1 MNNKTQ
7 MIVEAGLMIALATIL
22 SQFKIFRMPAGGSVT
37 PGSMIPILIFAMR
50 WGWKQGCFVGV
61 VYGLFQMVLG
71 GYVIHPMQAIL
82 DYPVAFGCLGFA
94 GFAKNSVQ
102 EVVNSNA
109 VKGLVVTTG
118 ATVIAIVFRMMAHVL
133 SGVIFF
139 APEGATF
146 TTPAAWTASIAYNGG
161 FLVAELA
168 ITIVVLSLL
177 MKPIMTVYMA
187 KEA

>member
-1 MNNKTQ
+1 MNKKTQ
-7 MIVEAGLMIALATIL
+7 MLVEAGLMIALAMIL

-50 WGWKQGCFVGV
+50 WGWKQGVFVGI
-61 VYGLFQMVLG
+61 VYGLFQMVMG
-71 GYVIHPMQAIL
+71 GYVIHPVQALL
-82 DYPVAFGCLGFA
+82 DYPIGFGCLGFA
-94 GFAKNSVQ
+94 GLAQGSVKKVINSDTM
-102 EVVNSNA
+102 
-109 VKGLVVTTG
+109 KGILVTSG
-118 ATVIAIVFRMMAHVL
+118 ATLLAVVLRMLSHVL

-146 TTPAAWTASIAYNGG
+146 TTPAAWTASIAYNGT

-168 ITIVVLSLL
+168 IALVILAIIL
-177 MKPIMTVYMA
+177 KPVMTVYLA

>member
-1 MNNKTQ
+1 MNKKTQ

-37 PGSMIPILIFAMR
+37 PGSMIPILIYAMR
-50 WGWKQGCFVGV
+50 WGWKQGVFVGV

-71 GYVIHPMQAIL
+71 GYVIHPAQAAL
-82 DYPVAFGCLGFA
+82 DYPIAFGCLGFA
-94 GFAKNSVQ
+94 GIAKNSMQQVI
-102 EVVNSNA
+102 NSNA
-109 VKGLVVTTG
+109 GKGVIVTIG
-118 ATVIAIVFRMMAHVL
+118 ATVVAVLLRMVSHVR

-146 TTPAAWTASIAYNGG
+146 TTPAAWTASIAYNGS
-161 FLVAELA
+161 FLVAEFA
-168 ITIVVLSLL
+168 ITAVVLVLL

>member
-7 MIVEAGLMIALATIL
+7 MIVEAGLMIALAMIL
-22 SQFKIFRMPAGGSVT
+22 SQFRLFRMVAGGSVT

-61 VYGLFQMVLG
+61 VFGLFQMVLG
-71 GYVIHPMQAIL
+71 GYVIHPAQALL
-82 DYPVAFGCLGFA
+82 DYPIAFGCLGLA

-102 EVVNSNA
+102 KVINSNTG
-109 VKGLVVTTG
+109 KGIIVTAG
-118 ATVIAIVFRMMAHVL
+118 ATIIAILFRMIAHVL

-146 TTPAAWTASIAYNGG
+146 TTPAAWTASIVYNGT

-168 ITIVVLSLL
+168 ITLFILSLL